1 MGFAKTFVK
10 AGAKQKATVK
20 LNMRSFEY
28 WSAAKDGWDV
38 EDGIYEIIVGASVA
52 DEMLKAK
59 IKITDGKI
67 KVL

>member
-1 MGFAKTFVK
+1 
-10 AGAKQKATVK
+10 
-20 LNMRSFEY
+20 MRSFEY